1 MGLREGSEAGVMDF
15 NWFAVIFV
23 GLLPGAIIGMGIA
36 IVAEHIKR
44 KGGAK

>member
-1 MGLREGSEAGVMDF
+1 MGIRERGDDGMMDF

-36 IVAEHIKR
+36 IVAERIKR
-44 KGGAK
+44 KGSAK